1 MRRNDSGYSLYELL
15 ITLMLVGI
23 LVSISLPSFSATLA
37 KTRQTSEINALF
49 HAIHLARK
57 ESIRRR
63 QVMTVCASAD
73 GRSCRPSGDWSTG
86 WILFNNADRDS
97 PPEVDDDESV
107 VLAHAVSETV
117 RVVGNRRAFTLRA
130 TFRRATNGT
139 LVFCD
144 RHNRVAPKALIVSY
158 TGRPRVAYER
168 TDGTPYSCAQ

>member
-1 MRRNDSGYSLYELL
+1 MQRNESGYSLYELL

-23 LVSISLPSFSATLA
+23 LASISLPSFSATLA
-37 KTRQTSEINALF
+37 KGRQTSEINALF

-63 QVMTVCASAD
+63 QVMTVCASTD
-73 GRSCRPSGDWSTG
+73 GRSCQPSGDWSTG

-97 PPEVDDDESV
+97 PPEVDFDESV

-117 RVVGNRRAFTLRA
+117 RVVGNRQAFTLRA

-144 RHNRVAPKALIVSY
+144 RYDRVAPKALIISY
-158 TGRPRVAYER
+158 TGRPRVAYEH
-168 TDGTPYSCAQ
+168 TDGTPYSCAR

>member
-23 LVSISLPSFSATLA
+23 LASISLPSFSATLA
-37 KTRQTSEINALF
+37 KGRQTSEINALF

-63 QVMTVCASAD
+63 QVMTVCASTD
-73 GRSCRPSGDWSTG
+73 GRSCQPSGDWSTG
-86 WILFNNADRDS
+86 WILFNNVDRDS
-97 PPEVDDDESV
+97 PPEVDFDESV

-117 RVVGNRRAFTLRA
+117 RVVGNRQAFTLRA

-144 RHNRVAPKALIVSY
+144 RHNRVAPKALIISY

-168 TDGTPYSCAQ
+168 TDGTPYSCAR